1 MNIPNESYLSRKKR
15 DYLGRKL
22 RQCYVKQKGV
32 VVGDILYYATFLNLF
47 ASVGIVLIS
56 NGVIELETPSV
67 YIRLLAISDFV
78 ILSFVVLNYRF
89 LSRLPSFVALVLIW
103 IFWMVTTCLL
113 LLRYDTSVAVYGL
126 VKVLYSPLLF
136 LFFFVSLKQN
146 PALLRTTNIFFLLLL
161 AFIVPFFL
169 SEVNYKNALLVDSFS
184 VLNDIYYIILLL
196 PWVLLYPKDRWRG
209 AGIIIIVFLALWS
222 MKRTALFALL
232 LALGIYFFSE
242 RIRVRKLI
250 EWRILVGICFF
261 SVSILLLY
269 SYIDT
274 QTNGFFVSRIS
285 SSLDDKGSGRVD
297 IYKEVI
303 KLQGESTISSWF
315 LGHGHD
321 TVSKSTSSL
330 LSAHNDWLEVLFD
343 YGLVG
348 LVLYSCFNLLLLRKI
363 MQLFKQNSYYGPPM
377 AASYVLFFLISLS
390 SHLVIYASYFAYLM
404 AFWGSLFAIS
414 GRENMFL
421 PKDAQFTCILSK

>member
-136 LFFFVSLKQN
+136 LFF
-146 PALLRTTNIFFLLLL
+146 
-161 AFIVPFFL
+161 
-169 SEVNYKNALLVDSFS
+169 
-184 VLNDIYYIILLL
+184 
-196 PWVLLYPKDRWRG
+196 
-209 AGIIIIVFLALWS
+209 
-222 MKRTALFALL
+222 LF
-232 LALGIYFFSE
+232 
-242 RIRVRKLI
+242 
-250 EWRILVGICFF
+250 
-261 SVSILLLY
+261 
-269 SYIDT
+269 
-274 QTNGFFVSRIS
+274 
-285 SSLDDKGSGRVD
+285 
-297 IYKEVI
+297 
-303 KLQGESTISSWF
+303 
-315 LGHGHD
+315 H
-321 TVSKSTSSL
+321 
-330 LSAHNDWLEVLFD
+330 
-343 YGLVG
+343 
-348 LVLYSCFNLLLLRKI
+348 
-363 MQLFKQNSYYGPPM
+363 
-377 AASYVLFFLISLS
+377 
-390 SHLVIYASYFAYLM
+390 
-404 AFWGSLFAIS
+404 
-414 GRENMFL
+414 
-421 PKDAQFTCILSK
+421 